1 MDWIKHAAVRPVGDI
16 SGSPS
21 LIERDLYIFLI
32 SAAAG
37 VLGSILGLGG
47 GIIVTPAL
55 TLLFGIDIQYA
66 IGASIVSVIATSS
79 GAAIAYIKDRLTNI
93 RIGMFLE
100 IATTIGAITGAFL
113 SGIIDPMFLYV
124 IFGILLLYSAI
135 AMLRKVRAE
144 LPGEIAAHPVA
155 EKLKLNGSYF
165 DKALGRK
172 VDYNVAG
179 VYGGFGMMY
188 AAGTISGLL
197 GIGSGIFKV
206 MAMDL
211 FMKLP
216 LKVSSATSN
225 FMIGVTAAASAGVYL
240 LRGDIDPSIAA
251 PVALGVLLGA
261 TAGTRI
267 MQKLKSRTIRLI
279 FIPILGYISVEMILK
294 GFGLV

>member
-1 MDWIKHAAVRPVGDI
+1 LTIIALK
-16 SGSPS
+16 
-21 LIERDLYIFLI
+21 IFLI
-32 SAAAG
+32 SIIAG

-55 TLLFGIDIQYA
+55 TLLFGVDIRYA

-79 GAAIAYIKDRLTNI
+79 GAAIAYIKDKVTNM

-100 IATTIGAITGAFL
+100 IATTTGAITGAFL
-113 SGIIDPMFLYV
+113 SGIISPKYLYF

-135 AMLRKVRAE
+135 AMLKKSKDE
-144 LPGEIAAHPVA
+144 LPKDVHMHPVA
-155 EKLKLNGSYF
+155 EKLKLNGEYY
-165 DKALGRK
+165 DKVLK
-172 VDYNVAG
+172 KQVQYNVDG
-179 VYGGFGMMY
+179 VYGGLGMMY
-188 AAGTISGLL
+188 VAGVISGLL

-240 LRGDIDPSIAA
+240 LRGDIDPKISA
-251 PVALGVLLGA
+251 PVALGVLIGA
-261 TAGTRI
+261 TFGTKV
-267 MQKLKSRTIRLI
+267 MQNLKSKTIRKI
-279 FIPILGYISVEMILK
+279 FIPVLAYVSIQMIVKGVLGK
-294 GFGLV
+294 